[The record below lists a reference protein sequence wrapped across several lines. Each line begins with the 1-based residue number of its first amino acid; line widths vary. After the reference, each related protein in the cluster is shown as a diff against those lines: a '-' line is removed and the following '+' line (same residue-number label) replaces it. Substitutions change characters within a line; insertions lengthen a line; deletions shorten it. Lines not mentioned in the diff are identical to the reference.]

1 MTDMTAP
8 RRLAELYRAAHAQA
22 PAVDAEALLSALD
35 GGGEREQRDDIF
47 SRAAANPLQADLLR
61 TLMALRQ
68 DSETLAADVRSLR
81 RPRLHSRRP
90 AWSALAASVAL
101 AAVVAFGLRG
111 GVDTLHIDEAAVA
124 GSIDDADRISSVSF
138 EATDA
143 PAGDSTPLF
152 SGGFD
157 S

>member
-35 GGGEREQRDDIF
+35 GHGEREQRDEIF
-47 SRAAANPLQADLLR
+47 SRAAANPVQADLLR

-68 DSETLAADVRSLR
+68 DSETLAADARSLR

-111 GVDTLHIDEAAVA
+111 GVDTLHMDESAVA
-124 GSIDDADRISSVSF
+124 GEIDGGDLISSVSF
-138 EATDA
+138 EATDT
-143 PAGDSTPLF
+143 PAGESTQLF
-152 SGGFD
+152 SAGFD

>member
-35 GGGEREQRDDIF
+35 GRGEREQRDEIF
-47 SRAAANPLQADLLR
+47 SRAAANPVQADLLR

-68 DSETLAADVRSLR
+68 DSETLAADARSLR

-90 AWSALAASVAL
+90 AWSALAASIAL
-101 AAVVAFGLRG
+101 TAVVAFGLRG
-111 GVDTLHIDEAAVA
+111 GVDSLHVEEAVA
-124 GSIDDADRISSVSF
+124 GGEIGNGDLISSVSF
-138 EATDA
+138 EASDA
-143 PAGDSTPLF
+143 PAGEPTQLF